1 MSGKGGK
8 EAYPSIAGEL
18 HSVPR
23 PKVDVAL
30 PKRTVPADTI
40 EESARV
46 IGGRWGSS
54 TQMTAPQPEGAS
66 EPAPASGPKAGR
78 ETWVNKRFECPP
90 YLDKELALKSATEG
104 ASISFLILKA
114 LANDGF
120 TVQEEDL
127 NKDRRKYRK

>member
-1 MSGKGGK
+1 MSSKGGK
-8 EAYPSIAGEL
+8 EAYPSIANEL
-18 HSVPR
+18 HLAPR

-30 PKRTVPADTI
+30 PKRTVPTDML

-54 TQMTAPQPEGAS
+54 TQLSNAPPEAAAEP
-66 EPAPASGPKAGR
+66 EPADRPKAGR

-120 TVQEEDL
+120 IVHEEDL

>member
-18 HSVPR
+18 HAVPK

-54 TQMTAPQPEGAS
+54 TQMTAPEAAPE
-66 EPAPASGPKAGR
+66 PTLVSGPKAGR

-114 LANDGF
+114 LAHDGF